1 MYLKEKSKDKY
12 VRYQHSRR
20 KDQNIPTYVYHMT
33 DYHYIYVDN
42 NSQAVECILFDSAKI
57 AFVYNILKT
66 LLKSFQHKVSGASST
81 FCTYSYEYILRL
93 YPLKPVFCMV
103 FTL

>member
-1 MYLKEKSKDKY
+1 
-12 VRYQHSRR
+12 
-20 KDQNIPTYVYHMT
+20 MT

-66 LLKSFQHKVSGASST
+66 LLKSKVQHKVSGASST
-81 FCTYSYEYILRL
+81 FYTYSYEYILRL
-93 YPLKPVFCMV
+93 YPLKLVFCMV